1 MSATAIAH
9 TNIALIKYWGKA
21 DPALRLPLTNSLS
34 MTLDKFYTQTT
45 LNLQAS
51 DQFFLN
57 NAQQTGQS
65 AERVFTYLHRL
76 ERRLQLP
83 TKHYLVNSIN
93 HVPTSAGLA
102 SSSSAFAALA
112 AAFAQLHHLDLTKQE
127 LSILARLGSGSA
139 TRSIFGGFA
148 EWQTGTDQ
156 TSYAIPIDEHPQLD
170 LQLLVVELDQAPKKI
185 SSTIGMQR
193 AQTSPFYQTWLDRN
207 PSEIA
212 QMKAAIQAGNFDQIG
227 KLAELNANEMHA
239 LNLTA
244 QEPFTYFEPATIK
257 LIKLVQDWRAD
268 GLACYYT
275 MDAGP
280 NVKILTSLK
289 NSKVIRQRL
298 AQLLP
303 SAKIVVTNFGTGVKS
318 WSNSDME

>member
-21 DPALRLPLTNSLS
+21 DPDLRLPLMNSLS
-34 MTLDKFYTQTT
+34 MTLDKFYTETT
-45 LNLQAS
+45 LSWQTS

-57 NAQQTGQS
+57 GKLQAAADSQ
-65 AERVFTYLHRL
+65 RVFSYLHLL
-76 ERRLQLP
+76 ERRLNLP
-83 TKHYLVNSIN
+83 NRHYLVRSVN

-112 AAFAQLHHLDLTKQE
+112 AAFDQLQQLHLSRQDL
-127 LSILARLGSGSA
+127 SRLARLGSGSA

-148 EWQTGTDQ
+148 EWQAGDDAN
-156 TSYAIPIDEHPQLD
+156 SYAVPIDERPKLD
-170 LQLLVVELDQAPKKI
+170 LHLLVVELDQQPKKI

-193 AQTSPFYQTWLDRN
+193 AQTSPFYQTWLERN
-207 PSEIA
+207 PDEIA
-212 QMKAAIQAGNFDQIG
+212 QMKLAIQQADFDKIG
-227 KLAELNANEMHA
+227 QLAELNANEMHA

-244 QEPFTYFEPATIK
+244 QPPFTYFEPATMQIIK
-257 LIKLVQDWRAD
+257 WVQAWRAA
-268 GLACYYT
+268 GIPCYYT
-275 MDAGP
+275 IDAGP

-289 NSKVIRQRL
+289 NCKVLSSRL
-298 AQLLP
+298 AQLMP
-303 SAKIVVTNFGTGVKS
+303 SAKIVVTNFGPGVKS